1 MFFFTYYLW
10 YYIIPYRVRSTYH
23 YKEGGL
29 VMIERLREVM
39 KGFSETLTLD
49 ESLRLEKGVE
59 VKTESSNH
67 PDYFI
72 KIINN
77 KSE

>member
-1 MFFFTYYLW
+1 
-10 YYIIPYRVRSTYH
+10 
-23 YKEGGL
+23 
-29 VMIERLREVM
+29 MIERLREVM